1 MLNHVEMQG
10 RVEKV
15 NGLFQKGKAEYRF
28 TLVHQR
34 GFDPNE
40 KDRFKCVW
48 NGYGFDQQNADGRT
62 AIITGKLRAAEHG
75 TEIVCHTV
83 DFVDGGKTD
92 G

>member
-1 MLNHVEMQG
+1 MLNHIEIQG

-15 NGLFQKGKAEYRF
+15 NCMTQNGKAEYRF

-48 NGYGFDQQNADGRT
+48 NGYDFGPENSGRT
-62 AIITGKLRAAEHG
+62 AIITGRLRATEQG

-83 DFVDGGKTD
+83 DFVDGGGKD